1 VVPGQGSPPLSDAA
15 GFGPQRRVRKRSD
28 FNRMQR
34 EARRVTTRHYVL
46 LVAARDPRRDS
57 LDGPSRLG
65 LIVTRKV
72 GNAVARN
79 RIKRV
84 CRECFRRWP
93 GLLPG
98 GIDLVVVAR
107 AGAEALSLEQARAE
121 WEGVAEFVRRR
132 AQEALARARAMPHVS
147 GGRRPR

>member
-1 VVPGQGSPPLSDAA
+1 MVPSGGTSAPAA
-15 GFGPQRRVRKRSD
+15 FGFGRLRRVRKRSE

-46 LVAARDPRRDS
+46 LVGARDAQRS
-57 LDGPSRLG
+57 QGASRLG

-84 CRECFRRWP
+84 CRDCFRRWP
-93 GLLPG
+93 EWLPDG
-98 GIDLVVVAR
+98 VDLVVVAR
-107 AGAEALSLEQARAE
+107 AGAEALSAQQVRAE
-121 WEGVAEFVRRR
+121 WAGVAELVRRR
-132 AQEALARARAMPHVS
+132 AEEALARARTMPHVS
-147 GGRRPR
+147 GGRRP